1 MRPLF
6 SKRLSIRPLL
16 IGVVALGV
24 LGAAP
29 LLRSA
34 PPSAQPTVS
43 RPGYR
48 TLNDRLKPK
57 DYVTLAEW
65 QPRASYLRDHV
76 LWSAGLLPAPEKT
89 PLRPHVFDE
98 ARRPD
103 YSVSKVYFE
112 SLPGFYVTGNLYR
125 PRGGNVSGPFPAIL
139 SPHGHWAFGRLEN
152 TDLNSGP
159 ARAISLARQGFV
171 VFIYDMVGYND
182 SRQLTHEFGGQR
194 EKLWGLSLSG
204 LQLWNSIRGLDFLE
218 SLPEVDRDRIGAT
231 GESGGGTQTFLVSAV
246 DPRIKAAAPVNMI
259 SLHMAGGCLCEN
271 PPGLRLDTN
280 NVELGALFAP
290 RPLLMVAATGDWTN
304 ETPAVEYPAMQR
316 IYKLFGAEDHVYSVQ
331 FQAPHNYNRNSREA
345 VYAWMARWLQR
356 APADVKIEERPF
368 TVERLWDLMVFLG
381 RSLPD
386 GALTPAQLTDQWIA
400 SARRQL
406 HESDQKTLQSA
417 LLHVLALE
425 RRPSRG
431 GPPSKIV
438 VSASADPAVDAALTR
453 AGFSVRRV
461 RVTPYDAEAAAK
473 VDHFDTYNRTAASQR
488 VADLVQ
494 AIDENPGAMLVADG
508 DWGLPALLAT
518 AVAPVSRV
526 VVDVDRFDTGS
537 DQAFVDRLYMPG
549 LRRAGDLSTAMAMT
563 TASVI
568 VHNAGDHF
576 TLEKARVQRD
586 KLAPDRVAE
595 VLK

>member
-1 MRPLF
+1 MAPLL
-6 SKRLSIRPLL
+6 SRRLSTRPILT
-16 IGVVALGV
+16 GVVAFAV

-29 LLRSA
+29 LLTSA
-34 PPSAQPTVS
+34 PQSPPQSGD
-43 RPGYR
+43 RPPYR
-48 TLNDRLKPK
+48 TLNDRFKPRE
-57 DYVTLAEW
+57 YATLADW
-65 QPRASYLRDHV
+65 QRRASYLRDHV
-76 LWSAGLLPAPEKT
+76 LWSAGLLPPPEKT

-98 ARRPD
+98 RRRPD
-103 YSVSKVYFE
+103 YSVAKVYFE

-125 PRGGNVSGPFPAIL
+125 PLGDNVRGPFPAIL

-171 VFIYDMVGYND
+171 VFTYDMVGYND

-204 LQLWNSIRGLDFLE
+204 LQLWNSIRSLDFLE

-259 SLHMAGGCLCEN
+259 SLHMQGGCLCEN

-304 ETPAVEYPAMQR
+304 ETPEIEYPAMR
-316 IYKLFGAEDHVYSVQ
+316 RLYSLFGAEDHVYSVQ

-406 HESDQKTLQSA
+406 KESDQKTLQSA

-425 RRPSRG
+425 RRPSRDAS
-431 GPPSKIV
+431 PSKIV
-438 VSASADPAVDAALTR
+438 VSASADPSVDSALTR
-453 AGFSVRRV
+453 AGFSLRRV
-461 RVTPYDAEAAAK
+461 HVTPYDAEAAAK

-494 AIDENPGAMLVADG
+494 ALDENPGAMLVADG
-508 DWGLPALLAT
+508 EWGLPALLAV
-518 AVAPVSRV
+518 AVAPVSRAV
-526 VVDVDRFDTGS
+526 IDVGRFDSGS
-537 DQAFVDRLYMPG
+537 DQAFVERLYMPG
-549 LRRAGDLSTAMAMT
+549 LRRAGDLQTAIAMT
-563 TASVI
+563 SASII
-568 VHNAGDHF
+568 VHNAGDRF
-576 TLEKARVQRD
+576 TLGTARVQRD
-586 KLAPDRVAE
+586 KVSPDRITE
-595 VLK
+595 LLR